1 MIIWH
6 FDKNDSLRK
15 QSTFTDATTGFP
27 AKWRL
32 CILGARGFSCAVSGF
47 GQVLKSEPR
56 KKPLDQ
62 SAIPLIAPN
71 QLQPRLYLNIR
82 NLTVLLRV
90 IGTQVFWNNPS
101 THHACFVFVF
111 WRRIETEDLDQAI
124 AEVTGTFDGEEEI
137 RVELRED
144 TNYIQRIDRLWK
156 ITAVPV
162 TTWHMQCV
170 KRGSVGNTR
179 LLPRA
184 KMLLIPMNFF
194 SSG

>member
-27 AKWRL
+27 VKWRL

-47 GQVLKSEPR
+47 GQVLESEPR

-62 SAIPLIAPN
+62 SAIPLIAPS

-82 NLTVLLRV
+82 NLNVLLRV
-90 IGTQVFWNNPS
+90 IGTRVVWNNPS

-111 WRRIETEDLDQAI
+111 WKRIETEDLDQAI

-144 TNYIQRIDRLWK
+144 T
-156 ITAVPV
+156 V
-162 TTWHMQCV
+162 TIF
-170 KRGSVGNTR
+170 KGSIGYGKSLLFQ
-179 LLPRA
+179 LLPG
-184 KMLLIPMNFF
+184 IC
-194 SSG
+194 SV